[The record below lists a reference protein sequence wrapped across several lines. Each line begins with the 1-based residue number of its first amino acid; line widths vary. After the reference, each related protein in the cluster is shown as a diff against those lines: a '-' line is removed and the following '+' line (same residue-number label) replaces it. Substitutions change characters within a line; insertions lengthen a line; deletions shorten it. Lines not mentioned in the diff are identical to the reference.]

1 MLPVLGQIHP
11 ELFSMQP
18 KHIDMFFTRIHKEWY
33 INRRTL
39 AEYISHLRSFL
50 RYAATQSW
58 CSDKL
63 SLALKAPRLYSE
75 DGLPSAP
82 EKEHVLGA
90 VQFYSDFNS
99 KTNIRNYAIMMLL
112 SVYGIRT
119 HELVSLQ
126 LNDIDWD
133 KETILFRRSKGERA
147 QVFPLTVNVGNAIIR
162 YLTEVRVNDSSQK
175 SLFQCM
181 VPPYRGVSH
190 NAVYAIVSKALR
202 SQTLWSPR
210 TETLDCHT
218 ACQRRIPVI

>member
-11 ELFSMQP
+11 ELFSMHP
-18 KHIDMFFTRIHKEWY
+18 KHIDMFLTRIHREWN

-50 RYAATQSW
+50 QYAATQSW

-126 LNDIDWD
+126 LNDIVWD
-133 KETILFRRSKGERA
+133 KETTCSVAPKVNGLKSFRL
-147 QVFPLTVNVGNAIIR
+147 P
-162 YLTEVRVNDSSQK
+162 
-175 SLFQCM
+175 
-181 VPPYRGVSH
+181 
-190 NAVYAIVSKALR
+190 
-202 SQTLWSPR
+202 
-210 TETLDCHT
+210 
-218 ACQRRIPVI
+218 